1 MSCRVSWERGGG
13 EMLFSLP
20 TRSMNTVL
28 VVALYTMN
36 YLSSYRCWFLFYPK
50 DIRHSTYAY
59 ESSVRIPTPPA
70 STVFKYEIE
79 SERQVCKSCTSC
91 ECISFLAE
99 MFGHVLVSY
108 GRERAK
114 FWGYNSLECI
124 ELPKACSISCSY

>member
-1 MSCRVSWERGGG
+1 
-13 EMLFSLP
+13 MLFSLP

-36 YLSSYRCWFLFYPK
+36 YLSSYRCWFLYYPK
-50 DIRHSTYAY
+50 DIRHSTRVY
-59 ESSVRIPTPPA
+59 ESSVWIAPPLA

-91 ECISFLAE
+91 EYISFVAE
-99 MFGHVLVSY
+99 MFGYVLVSY
-108 GRERAK
+108 GRERAN

-124 ELPKACSISCSY
+124 ELPKAWSISCS

>member
-1 MSCRVSWERGGG
+1 
-13 EMLFSLP
+13 MLFSLP

-50 DIRHSTYAY
+50 DIRHSTHAY
-59 ESSVRIPTPPA
+59 ESSVRIPPPPA
-70 STVFKYEIE
+70 STVFKHEIE

-99 MFGHVLVSY
+99 N
-108 GRERAK
+108 
-114 FWGYNSLECI
+114 W
-124 ELPKACSISCSY
+124 SCAGQLRSGKS